1 MQISDTGI
9 APGSGVG
16 NDRERIDADFLG
28 VPVISI
34 GVPTVM
40 DAGRF
45 FSPEGRTTMF
55 VTPRDIDAKVR
66 RLSRLI
72 SRALNLALH
81 PGLSPEDIDTLLA

>member
-1 MQISDTGI
+1 
-9 APGSGVG
+9 
-16 NDRERIDADFLG
+16 
-28 VPVISI
+28 
-34 GVPTVM
+34 VM

-45 FSPEGRTTMF
+45 FSPEDRMPMF

-81 PGLSPEDIDTLLA
+81 PGLSSEDMDLLLG

>member
-1 MQISDTGI
+1 M
-9 APGSGVG
+9 
-16 NDRERIDADFLG
+16 
-28 VPVISI
+28 PVISI